1 MRFRN
6 QVKAFLIS
14 TPKSI
19 GITIIIY
26 EQQKMFHVVS
36 RFRPEHHLAAKAS
49 SKSSVVIA
57 LETFSLYYA
66 VEFKAAVVVYESL
79 KYSLNF

>member
-1 MRFRN
+1 
-6 QVKAFLIS
+6 
-14 TPKSI
+14 
-19 GITIIIY
+19 
-26 EQQKMFHVVS
+26 MFHVVS
-36 RFRPEHHLAAKAS
+36 RFQPEHHLAAKAS